1 MLGTQSD
8 MAKTNKGQTEA
19 TAAAAFAATAATAA
33 MAATAATPLAA
44 AANGYVTGRSAV
56 ARI

>member
-19 TAAAAFAATAATAA
+19 TVAAAAAFTATAPAA
-33 MAATAATPLAA
+33 G
-44 AANGYVTGRSAV
+44 NGYVT
-56 ARI
+56 